1 MKVNG
6 SAVLHAPRER
16 VWQAVTDPA
25 VLAAVIPGC
34 DELSPIEENRFAL
47 SVSLGVASIKG
58 SYSGEVSFAD
68 LVHPESF
75 TMRAAGSGGAGT
87 IDTTVA
93 VTLREHPDG
102 TELEYQADA
111 MVGGMV
117 GGVGQRVLAGV
128 AKKTAGMF
136 FSAID
141 AQIAGRAPAAIGA
154 RATLPAATG
163 VPWTA
168 PAVPGGPAVSA
179 MSPVAA
185 GRSPAGALLVGVA
198 AAVGAAAAL
207 VGVLVGVRI
216 GRRG

>member
-1 MKVNG
+1 
-6 SAVLHAPRER
+6 
-16 VWQAVTDPA
+16 
-25 VLAAVIPGC
+25 
-34 DELSPIEENRFAL
+34 
-47 SVSLGVASIKG
+47 
-58 SYSGEVSFAD
+58 
-68 LVHPESF
+68 
-75 TMRAAGSGGAGT
+75 
-87 IDTTVA
+87 
-93 VTLREHPDG
+93 
-102 TELEYQADA
+102 
-111 MVGGMV
+111 MV
-117 GGVGQRVLAGV
+117 GGVGQRVLTSV
-128 AKKTAGMF
+128 ARKTAGLF
-136 FSAID
+136 FAAID

>member
-6 SAVLHAPRER
+6 SAVLHAPPER
-16 VWQAVTDPA
+16 VWAAVTDPE

-34 DELSPIEENRFAL
+34 DSLTPIEENRFAL
-47 SVSLGVASIKG
+47 TVSLGVAAIKG

-75 TMRAAGSGGAGT
+75 TMRARGSGGAGT

-93 VTLREHPDG
+93 VTLGEHPDG
-102 TELEYQADA
+102 TQLDYRADA

-128 AKKTAGMF
+128 AKKTAGLF

-141 AQIAGRAPAAIGA
+141 AQITGRAPVAV
-154 RATLPAATG
+154 PAAARG
-163 VPWTA
+163 VTEKSPA
-168 PAVPGGPAVSA
+168 PTLVPPRPMPAAAARGG
-179 MSPVAA
+179 
-185 GRSPAGALLVGVA
+185 GSPAGALLVAVA

-207 VGVLVGVRI
+207 VGVIVGVRI